1 MSAYS
6 SVFKRNFVS
15 KLVLMSVFASAAI
28 VPSIAMAQDALE
40 EVLVTARKRAES
52 LQETPIAMTA
62 FTGEGLDELGV
73 RNISDLTKI
82 VPNVDMNEGNG
93 TTGAGNV
100 FIRGVG
106 ARNTGV
112 NFDSGVGIYLDGVY
126 VGRADGAIL
135 DNVDIQSVQVLRG
148 PQGTLFG
155 KNTTGGAILYST
167 NKPSEDF
174 EGHAEVRAGN
184 YNQLDSKFTVN
195 VPLVGDALM
204 SRFSVYKTT
213 RDGYVEAV
221 AQNSQNRDGLSNDDY
236 SDIDRQ
242 GAQAQLRWVASDDL
256 LLDLNYQ
263 YSETDQNARGQNC
276 EVVEG
281 IPGSGWQADAQDDPI
296 IIPSTGQ
303 SIGDWC
309 RENQALGKDK
319 IQADMSPNRYQSEV
333 NSLSLTFDW
342 ELGENVSF
350 KSISAWRN
358 TEGGE
363 VNELDAIG
371 IPLLGRT
378 NFGWNGTALRN
389 TDQYSQE
396 FEFAGSAFNDKL
408 DYVVG
413 VFGFYEE
420 TDDGTAAS
428 PSGPFYDTA
437 VLGSAFY
444 INQQTTL
451 LTENTS
457 ASAFS
462 QVDWNFNEYWRLTLG
477 LRYTWEERKLE
488 RQFRLPVE
496 SDVALDGTASRLQLT
511 PGDPLYNFWDIPGGE
526 ANFNQ
531 NHAFAY
537 SADPLDRQKQD
548 TDNSELTP
556 MASIQRNF
564 DASGFMDFGS
574 LYFTIA
580 NGFMSGGISDT
591 TAVED
596 DPSAGLKENEIYEY
610 DPEKVW
616 NYELGFK
623 MDGWDRK
630 LRLNAALFYTDYTDR
645 QLTTVRINPVTGR
658 IAGAIIN
665 AESSQIAG
673 LELESTVIP
682 IPNLQITFNATFNE
696 GDIDTY
702 DDERIVT
709 PGSLPGED
717 CNNIQV
723 GGVNVDN
730 CQIDRSDENLPRL
743 PEQIYY
749 AAIQYTWVTDMGS
762 VVPLLQYSYRKNIDN
777 CFDSSSCQSG
787 LYEVDQED
795 LGARL
800 TWLSPESV
808 WRVTAYG
815 NNLTDERYISGGTPL
830 VDVTATAG
838 TTYNLPRTYG
848 VEAAY
853 SW

>member
-1 MSAYS
+1 MIKGQLRLRSILFSSISIVLSAT
-6 SVFKRNFVS
+6 SVT
-15 KLVLMSVFASAAI
+15 LMPTVA
-28 VPSIAMAQDALE
+28 VAQEALE
-40 EVLVTARKRAES
+40 EVIVTARKRDES
-52 LQETPIAMTA
+52 LQEAPIAVSA
-62 FTGEGLDELGV
+62 FSGESLEELGI
-73 RNISDLTKI
+73 RNISDLTKV

-100 FIRGVG
+100 FIRGIG

-167 NKPSEDF
+167 NKPSEEF

-184 YNQLDSKFTVN
+184 YNQLDGNLTVN
-195 VPLVGDALM
+195 IPLVGDTLM
-204 SRFSVYKTT
+204 SRLSIYKTT

-221 AQNSQNRDGLSNDDY
+221 RSIPDASVGKVDPLSLSNDDY

-242 GAQAQLRWVASDDL
+242 GAQAQLRWVATDDL
-256 LLDLNYQ
+256 LMDLNYT

-276 EVVEG
+276 EIVDG
-281 IPGSGWQADAQDDPI
+281 IPGSGWQADAQDDFI
-296 IIPSTGQ
+296 INPSTGQ
-303 SIGDWC
+303 DIADWC
-309 RENQALGKDK
+309 RDNQALGKDH
-319 IQADMSPNRYQSEV
+319 IQAELNPNKYQSET
-333 NSLSLTFDW
+333 NSLSFTLDW
-342 ELGENVSF
+342 ELAENLAF
-350 KSISAWRN
+350 KSITAWRN
-358 TEGGE
+358 AEGGE

-378 NFGWNGTALRN
+378 NFGWNGTAKRN

-396 FEFAGSAFNDKL
+396 FEFRGSAFNDKL

-420 TDDGTAAS
+420 TDDGTSAS
-428 PSGPFYDTA
+428 PSGPFF
-437 VLGSAFY
+437 GSLFNPNLAFY
-444 INQQTTL
+444 INTATTV
-451 LTENTS
+451 LTENKA

-462 QVDWNFNEYWRLTLG
+462 SVDWNFNEYWRLTVG
-477 LRYTWEERKLE
+477 ARYTWEERQLE
-488 RQFRLPVE
+488 RQFRTPV
-496 SDVALDGTASRLQLT
+496 VATLSTSGAVEDRGGNFYLFEDGPDSFNPNHLFAYDFVN
-511 PGDPLYNFWDIPGGE
+511 DPL
-526 ANFNQ
+526 A
-531 NHAFAY
+531 
-537 SADPLDRQKQD
+537 KQD
-548 TDNSELTP
+548 DTIDNSEVTP
-556 MASIQRNF
+556 MMSIQRIF
-564 DASGFMDFGS
+564 DATGFMDFGT

-591 TAVED
+591 TDINTNEVE
-596 DPSAGLKENEIYEY
+596 EY

-623 MDGWDRK
+623 MDGWDHK

-645 QLTTVRINPVTGR
+645 QLTTIRINPISGR
-658 IAGAIIN
+658 IAGALIN
-665 AESSQIAG
+665 ADSSQIMG
-673 LELESTVIP
+673 LELESVVIP
-682 IPNLQITFNATFNE
+682 IPNLQLTLNATFNN
-696 GDIDTY
+696 GDIDSY

-709 PGSLPGED
+709 PGSLPGAD
-717 CNNIQV
+717 CEPFDI
-723 GGVNVDN
+723 GVPLEN

-743 PEQIYY
+743 PDQVYY
-749 AAIQYTWVTDMGS
+749 AAIQYSWVTDLGE
-762 VVPLLQYSYRKNIDN
+762 VTPLVQYSYRRNIDN

-795 LGARL
+795 LSARL
-800 TWLSPESV
+800 TWMSPEDS
-808 WRVTAYG
+808 WRVSAYG
-815 NNLTDERYISGGTPL
+815 NNLTDERYITGGTPL